1 MATED
6 FKRILEGLRVAVA
19 IVDARGV
26 VTFANAAC
34 AQLSGH
40 RALELI
46 AKDFKSLFHA
56 DDVKRVET
64 GLARIADRKTASLA
78 IDVRTAGGD
87 DGKWVQLQLQ
97 PTLDARD
104 RPDGAV
110 AVLQDI
116 EAQRETE
123 SALNLSGARL
133 LALAEAS
140 PTAAMVENTRGEIEL
155 ANEAFC
161 LLLGLESAPQSLL
174 GLNALE
180 VLAKSKNVDA
190 KSLEKAKKKSD
201 APASVALKREKGGAT
216 TLERLP
222 IVVEGQ
228 AAGVLWTSKAPS
240 AVSQEDDRTAAE
252 IVLIEKIGEELS
264 VALEGLSAIAIR
276 AQEMDFDPALV
287 ENFQMIRLSTE
298 TAMAAIGDL
307 VDFSKVQGGGGVV
320 LRRGDF
326 GLRAAVANLVKRV
339 APNAEE
345 QGCRLRVKVEQDVA
359 DNLEGD
365 VERLQLALKNL
376 IDNAFLIFPGGEIS
390 LQITPEYVTESGIQL
405 SFSVSVGS
413 DSGEKAAPRVSAD
426 AGMGVAVAR
435 FMVGAMGGKLA
446 VASRTGAEALYSF
459 TIEFPVR
466 PTPTPPSRASY
477 ASLVAMPV
485 LVVCED
491 PDQRLTLTNW
501 LRGWRMV
508 PIEADN
514 APMALAL
521 LERLYDEGSPVPLV
535 ILSNRLPVQDGFL
548 LAFRIRHHRHLG
560 ATLMLMLST
569 DAKPGDAI
577 ACREN
582 GIAAYLRYPVP
593 DKQLNAAIVAVTGA
607 SLDADETPTLVT
619 RHSLREQ
626 RKGATILLVDASRD
640 SHMLAAHIL
649 RKRDCSL
656 VAAGDFDE
664 AVAALDQDMYDLVL
678 VDTSLAG
685 VDGPDA
691 AEKLRAHIKRNPEAT
706 KIYATSLEH
715 SVVFRVQ
722 KKEQG
727 FDGSIGKPLRK
738 DDLLGVLRSIGKLS
752 EPGED

>member
-1 MATED
+1 MATDD

-19 IVDARGV
+19 VVDARGMV
-26 VTFANAAC
+26 AFTNAAC
-34 AQLSGH
+34 AQLTGH
-40 RALELI
+40 RALDLI

-56 DDVKRVET
+56 DDVKRVEH
-64 GLARIADRKTASLA
+64 GLERIAERKTASLELEA
-78 IDVRTAGGD
+78 RIEAGED
-87 DGKWVQLQLQ
+87 ARWVQLMLQ
-97 PTLDARD
+97 PTLDSRD

-123 SALNLSGARL
+123 SALNLTGARL

-140 PTAAMVENTRGEIEL
+140 PNAAMVENPRGEVEL
-155 ANEAFC
+155 ANEAFR

-180 VLAKSKNVDA
+180 VIARSKNIDT
-190 KSLEKAKKKSD
+190 KSFEKARKKPD
-201 APASVALKREKGGAT
+201 TPASVALKRDKGGAA
-216 TLERLP
+216 TLERQA
-222 IVVEGQ
+222 IVIEGKP
-228 AAGVLWTSKAPS
+228 AGMLWTSKAPS
-240 AVSQEDDRTAAE
+240 AISQEDDRTAAE

-276 AQEMDFDPALV
+276 AQQMEFDPALV

-326 GLRAAVANLVKRV
+326 GLREAVADLVKRV

-345 QGCRLRVKVEQDVA
+345 HGCRLRVKVEQDVA

-376 IDNAFLIFPGGEIS
+376 MDNAFQIFPGGEVS
-390 LQITPEYVTESGIQL
+390 LQITPEYVTDSGIQL
-405 SFSVSVGS
+405 SFSVTVG
-413 DSGEKAAPRVSAD
+413 DPGEKGSPRASAD

-446 VASRTGAEALYSF
+446 VASRIGAEALYGF

-485 LVVCED
+485 LVVSED
-491 PDQRLTLTNW
+491 PEQRLTLTNW

-521 LERLYDEGSPVPLV
+521 LERLHEEGSPVPLV

-548 LAFRIRHHRHLG
+548 LAFRIRHHRQLR

-626 RKGATILLVDASRD
+626 RKGATILLVDSSRD

-678 VDTSLAG
+678 VDTSLKG

-691 AEKLRAHIKRNPEAT
+691 AEKLRAHITRNPEGT

-715 SVVFRVQ
+715 SVVFRVE

-738 DDLLGVLRSIGKLS
+738 DDLLGVLKAIGKLS